1 MSERA
6 LLEGRRA
13 LVTGAGGAIGAAVRA
28 EFERHGAECT
38 GVDLRPSDGVL
49 ACDVSDEASVRAAFD
64 EAARSGGLSDVVHAA
79 GIVSVGS
86 VAEQPLAEFR
96 RVIDVNLTGTFLV
109 AREAARRI
117 EDHGAI
123 TLVSS
128 QAGLRSGAFWSAYS
142 AAKAGVLRIAESLA
156 LELAGRGVR
165 ANALCPGE
173 VQTPMIEQAIAGI
186 AALRGQGPEAVRA
199 AYTEEIP
206 LRRFATPEEV
216 ARVCVFLSSPLASYV
231 TGSVQTVDGGLLAR

>member
-1 MSERA
+1 MSETG
-6 LLEGRRA
+6 LLAGRRA
-13 LVTGAGGAIGAAVRA
+13 LVTGANGSIGAAICA
-28 EFERHGAECT
+28 EFERHGAECV
-38 GVDLRPSDGVL
+38 GVDLRPADGML
-49 ACDVSDEASVRAAFD
+49 PCDVSDEASVGAAFD
-64 EAARSGGLSDVVHAA
+64 AAARSGSLSDVVHAA

-123 TLVSS
+123 TLISS
-128 QAGLRSGAFWSAYS
+128 QAGLKSGAFWSAYS
-142 AAKAGVLRIAESLA
+142 AAKAGVLRIVESLA

-165 ANALCPGE
+165 ANAVCPGE
-173 VQTPMIEQAIAGI
+173 VETPMIERVIDEIAT
-186 AALRGQGPEAVRA
+186 LRGQTPVAVRA

-231 TGSVQTVDGGLLAR
+231 TGSVQTVDGGLLNR